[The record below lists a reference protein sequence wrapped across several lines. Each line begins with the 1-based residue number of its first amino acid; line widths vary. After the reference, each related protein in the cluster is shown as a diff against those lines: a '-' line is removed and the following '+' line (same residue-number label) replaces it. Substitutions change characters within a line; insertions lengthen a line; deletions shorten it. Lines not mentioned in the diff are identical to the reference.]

1 MAGPAGA
8 LAYSLTLGGLRASSD
23 GRGDSA
29 QARALHVD
37 RGMGGVGRAVLDM
50 VVSADGGAPSP
61 GDPVALRL
69 NGGAGDADVFTGEVF
84 SVQARADGLRVVATD
99 GLATL
104 GRTEL
109 AKVWDDKTAGGIVKD
124 LISAA
129 GLSPGDVEDG
139 PNLTGYVV
147 LRGPRA
153 LRQIERLGALTGCD
167 VWTRGDGKVC
177 FAGPGTPGGAVLAE
191 WGKTLLALQVQ
202 ATTPRQ
208 DGAEVYAEGAAGAQG
223 ADKAHWL
230 VADLTPNQG
239 AAKVAAAG
247 QATPGSAGDGP
258 RHSGLGALR
267 AAADAKTAA
276 LGQARWLAQRGVLG
290 WVELL
295 GDPKVEP
302 GDTLTVMGLPRQHP
316 ASGVFPAAGARIRRV
331 THRFDLQRG
340 FTTRVVL

>member
-1 MAGPAGA
+1 MPGPSGA

-29 QARALHVD
+29 QARALQVD

-50 VVSADGGAPSP
+50 VVSADGAAPSP
-61 GDPVALRL
+61 GDPVTVSL
-69 NGGAGDADVFTGEVF
+69 NGGAGEAKVFTGEVF
-84 SVQARADGLRVVATD
+84 SVVARADGLRVVATD

-104 GRTEL
+104 GRTDL
-109 AKVWDDKTAGGIVKD
+109 AKVWEDKTAGSIVKD

-129 GLSPGDVEDG
+129 GLSAGDVEDG

-147 LRGPRA
+147 MRGPRA

-167 VWTRGDGKVC
+167 VWTSGEGKVC
-177 FAGPGTPGGAVLAE
+177 FGGPATPGGAVLAE
-191 WGKTLLALQVQ
+191 WGKTLLSLQVL

-230 VADLTPNQG
+230 VADLAANQG
-239 AAKVAAAG
+239 AAKVAAGG
-247 QATPGSAGDGP
+247 QATPGSPGDAPLHG
-258 RHSGLGALR
+258 GLGALR

-276 LGQARWLAQRGVLG
+276 LGQARWLAQRGVMG

-302 GDTLTVMGLPRQHP
+302 GDTLTVTGLPRQHP
-316 ASGVFPAAGARIRRV
+316 ASGVFPAAGARVRRV